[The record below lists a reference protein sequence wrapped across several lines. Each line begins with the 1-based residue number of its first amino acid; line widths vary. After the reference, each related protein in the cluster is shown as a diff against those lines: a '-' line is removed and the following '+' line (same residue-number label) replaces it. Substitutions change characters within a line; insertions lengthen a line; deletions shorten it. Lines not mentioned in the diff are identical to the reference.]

1 MDREKAYSLV
11 QEAECLCV
19 SDIFCYLKDKIRSE
33 ARRGTTHIVE
43 EFTLS
48 DGKTTVK
55 INDWSVANSIG
66 EKVVKELEFLKYNAD
81 YLIEQSG
88 EITELKVQVYWGN
101 DTENDYVP
109 LDNQW

>member
-19 SDIFCYLKDKIRSE
+19 SDILCYLEDKIRSE
-33 ARRGTTHIVE
+33 ARRGTIHIVE

-66 EKVVKELEFLKYNAD
+66 EKVVKELEFLKYDAD
-81 YLIEQSG
+81 YLVAQSG
-88 EITELKVQVYWGN
+88 ETTELKVQVYWGN
-101 DTENDYVP
+101 NIENDYVP
-109 LDNQW
+109 LSGEW